1 MRPEGIYALR
11 CFDPFGAVRLLRLE
25 PSLPG
30 TLIRSR
36 GVPFSSNPPFR
47 ADHVGSLLRPAKLR
61 DAFKRRQANQ
71 IDATEFGSAFVEAI
85 RAAVRLQEGIGFDV
99 VTDGEFRRASY
110 WGRFVERTDGFEIRP
125 AAFKFLDDR
134 GHERSFTTPYAV
146 GKIGRSRP
154 LAVDEFAFLVGAAKA
169 LPKVTIPAP
178 SSMHIFAGNHYA
190 SPAVYGDL
198 AAFFDDLA
206 KVYQA
211 EIAALVAT
219 GCTYI
224 QMDEVALAMLCDETV
239 RTQIAQQGQDP
250 DRLVDTYIDA
260 INAALAKRPTTI
272 AVGVHVCRG
281 NFKGHY
287 LSGGGYDRIAERFF
301 SRTDATHFLLEYDTP
316 RAGDFAPL
324 RFIPKSKGVVLG
336 LLSSK
341 DPHIESLDLLKRRV
355 DEASTHIDVSRL
367 GIIPQRGFA
376 STNAGNRL
384 TKAAQRA
391 KLTRVVEAARS
402 IWGHA

>member
-1 MRPEGIYALR
+1 M
-11 CFDPFGAVRLLRLE
+11 PFL
-25 PSLPG
+25 
-30 TLIRSR
+30 
-36 GVPFSSNPPFR
+36 SNPPVR

-71 IDATEFGSAFVEAI
+71 IDATEFGGVLDEAI
-85 RAAVRLQEGIGFDV
+85 RDVVRLQEGIGFDV

-125 AAFKFLDDR
+125 AAFKFHDDR
-134 GHERSFTTPYAV
+134 GHEIDFTTPYAV

-178 SSMHIFAGNHYA
+178 SSMHIFAGKHYA
-190 SPAVYGDL
+190 SPAIYGDL

-211 EIAALVAT
+211 EIAALVDA

-250 DRLVDTYIDA
+250 DGLVDTYIDA
-260 INAALAKRPTTI
+260 INAALAKRPKTI

-367 GIIPQRGFA
+367 GISPQCGFA
-376 STNAGNRL
+376 STVAGNPV
-384 TKAAQRA
+384 TEADERA

>member
-1 MRPEGIYALR
+1 VA
-11 CFDPFGAVRLLRLE
+11 
-25 PSLPG
+25 
-30 TLIRSR
+30 
-36 GVPFSSNPPFR
+36 FSSNPPFR

-61 DAFKRRQANQ
+61 DAFKRHQANQ
-71 IDATEFGSAFVEAI
+71 IDADEFGAVLDATI
-85 RAAVRLQEGIGFDV
+85 RDAVRQQEEIGLKV

-125 AAFKFLDDR
+125 AAFKFHDDR
-134 GHERSFTTPYAV
+134 GHEIDFTTPYAV

-154 LAVDEFAFLVGAAKA
+154 LAVDEFGFLIREAKA
-169 LPKVTIPAP
+169 LPKATIPAP
-178 SSMHIFAGNHYA
+178 SSMHIFAGKHFA
-190 SPAVYGDL
+190 EPAIYRDL
-198 AAFFDDLA
+198 EAFFSDLA

-211 EIAALVAT
+211 EIAALVEA
-219 GCTYI
+219 GCRYI
-224 QMDEVALAMLCDETV
+224 QMDEVALAMLCDQAV
-239 RTQIAQQGQDP
+239 RDQITKQGQDP
-250 DRLVDTYIDA
+250 NRLVDTYIDA
-260 INAALAKRPTTI
+260 INAALANRPNAI

-301 SRTDATHFLLEYDTP
+301 ARTDATHFLLEYDSA

-324 RFIPKSKGVVLG
+324 RFIPKRKGVVLG

-341 DPHIESLDLLKRRV
+341 TPELESLDLLRRRV
-355 DEASTHIDVSRL
+355 DQASAYIDVDRL
-367 GIIPQRGFA
+367 AISPQCGFA
-376 STNAGNRL
+376 STVAGNPV
-384 TKAAQRA
+384 TEADQCA